1 MHLTEE
7 LYESIVL
14 RPKYSD
20 YHQTSDSIDSMKKKN
35 TIVDDDGNTYEVV
48 VISEDSNQKPTIET
62 EFEEFEL
69 LEVDNFDVNNEL
81 REIINVEPVQSEKI
95 HIEECEKSN
104 DESQTIEF
112 METNELDND
121 EDKAV
126 ISTRTRSKRKSK
138 ITTKKDTDCEIPSV
152 GRTTRQTAK
161 MKNNSKKPIQNLKN
175 SKKVQIPSVKIETSK
190 KSIVKKGNCETENMQ
205 QDYDG
210 MEGESDDEFPARD
223 SDNEDWPSQ
232 VTLSE
237 FPKQIIKN
245 GLLQVK
251 GKELMSLI
259 CR

>member
-1 MHLTEE
+1 MTEE
-7 LYESIVL
+7 VYESIVL

-20 YHQTSDSIDSMKKKN
+20 YDQTTDNIDSMKKNN
-35 TIVDDDGNTYEVV
+35 TIVDDDGNTYEVL
-48 VISEDSNQKPTIET
+48 VISEDSDPKPTIET

-81 REIINVEPVQSEKI
+81 TDIISVEPAQSEKI
-95 HIEECEKSN
+95 QSKECEKLN
-104 DESQTIEF
+104 DENQTIEF

-121 EDKAV
+121 EDKEV

-138 ITTKKDTDCEIPSV
+138 ITMKKETDCEIQSV
-152 GRTTRQTAK
+152 GRTTRQAAK
-161 MKNNSKKPIQNLKN
+161 MKIDSKKHIKNLKK
-175 SKKVQIPSVKIETSK
+175 SKKTPIPSVKIETVE
-190 KSIVKKGNCETENMQ
+190 KSIVSKENCETQNIQ
-205 QDYDG
+205 QDFDG
-210 MEGESDDEFPARD
+210 VEGESDDEFPARD

-232 VTLSE
+232 VTLSD
-237 FPKQIIKN
+237 FPKQIIKD